1 MFCRVVLFY
10 FCALFAHTVTSQT
23 KIESFL
29 KPSDTL
35 DISRRNAVIITEV
48 SLGTLTLIGLDQLWY
63 ADFPR
68 SKFKTINDTD
78 EWLQMDKL
86 GHVFS
91 AYQLGRVGANA
102 LNWAGVSKKNQL
114 IYGATLG
121 FGFLTAVEIFDG
133 YSDEWGFSWSDMA
146 ANGLGTGLYIGQEL
160 LWEEQRIVMKYSFHQ
175 TQYAS
180 QRPDKLG
187 NGFLEEVLKD
197 YNGQTYWLSA
207 NVHSFFKASKIP
219 KWINVAFGYGAEG
232 MLTGKNE
239 TVDNFLIT
247 QNRRRQFYLS
257 LDVDL
262 SRIRTNSR
270 VLRTIFDVLNVIKVP
285 APTFSYDG
293 KSGIKLHYIYF

>member
-1 MFCRVVLFY
+1 MLTYAV
-10 FCALFAHTVTSQT
+10 CAQT
-23 KIESFL
+23 KTEAFL
-29 KPSDTL
+29 TPSDTL
-35 DISRRNAVIITEV
+35 HIPRRNAVIITEATLA
-48 SLGTLTLIGLDQLWY
+48 SLTLIGLDQLWY

-68 SKFKTINDTD
+68 SKFKTIDDTD

-91 AYQLGRVGANA
+91 SYQLGRVGANA
-102 LNWAGVSKKNQL
+102 LNWAGVRKKDQL

-146 ANGLGTGLYIGQEL
+146 ANGLGTGLYVGQEL
-160 LWEEQRIVMKYSFHQ
+160 LWNEQRITMKYSFHQ
-175 TQYAS
+175 TQYAN

-187 NGFLEEVLKD
+187 DGFFEEMLKD

-207 NVHSFFKASKIP
+207 NLHSFFKESHLP
-219 KWINVAFGYGAEG
+219 KWLNLALGYGAEG
-232 MLTGKNE
+232 MLTGKTEN
-239 TVDNFLIT
+239 VDNLFIT

-262 SRIRTNSR
+262 SKIQTNSR
-270 VLRTIFDVLNVIKVP
+270 VLRTVFDVLNVIKVP
-285 APTFSYDG
+285 FPAFSYDG
-293 KSGIKLHYIYF
+293 KNSIKFHYIYF